1 MANNYEIFDISFED
15 KGFSFLFFNNFFI
28 GSYSSVLI
36 EDVIRS
42 INQPGNSFKEAYPK
56 LFKFIKKKDDFGNIY
71 INANKIDDLLEI
83 FIQENKFSFKDE
95 LCSAI

>member
-1 MANNYEIFDISFED
+1 MNTFIKNKFTIQNRIFNNYEIFDISFED

-56 LFKFIKKKDDFGNIY
+56 LFKFIKTK
-71 INANKIDDLLEI
+71 
-83 FIQENKFSFKDE
+83 
-95 LCSAI
+95 